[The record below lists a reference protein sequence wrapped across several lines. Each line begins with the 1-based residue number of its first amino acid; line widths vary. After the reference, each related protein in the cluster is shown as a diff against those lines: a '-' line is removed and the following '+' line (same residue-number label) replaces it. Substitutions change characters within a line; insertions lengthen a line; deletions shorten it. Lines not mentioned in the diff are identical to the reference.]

1 MLLSWPV
8 QAKFNPKN
16 YTHEQSRRLSRLLR
30 SVFGNVT
37 KISHLSK
44 RLQNASIQ
52 INAEP
57 AKGLVSYTVYFSTDE
72 LMSLLLR
79 PVPAILAV

>member
-44 RLQNASIQ
+44 RLQNASTQ

-57 AKGLVSYTVYFSTDE
+57 AKGLGFESDNIFNALKSSQQV
-72 LMSLLLR
+72 
-79 PVPAILAV
+79 